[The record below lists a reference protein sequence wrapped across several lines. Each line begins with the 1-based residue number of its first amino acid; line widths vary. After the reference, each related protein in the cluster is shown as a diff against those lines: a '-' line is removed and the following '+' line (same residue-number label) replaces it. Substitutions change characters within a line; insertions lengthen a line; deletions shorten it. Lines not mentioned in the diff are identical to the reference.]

1 MRLPRY
7 RLRSLLAL
15 VTLLAL
21 LLGCL
26 FGGWAKPLFIGLSLP
41 SDEWE
46 ILQETVAT
54 KQGGWARQ
62 ITCYAIDPA
71 AFRVEV
77 RGKEGHSQR
86 VVLAGDGTGM
96 LGLRILRI
104 RVAVVEG
111 TVEIRED
118 ATDEVVLRGPLDA
131 ASDWPSANLAARTSR
146 GSRGMVESIEPGVTL
161 EAVAPNGVR

>member
-15 VTLLAL
+15 VTLVAL

-26 FGGWAKPLFIGLSLP
+26 FGGWAKLLFIGLSLR

-46 ILQETVAT
+46 IHQETVAT

-62 ITCYAIDPA
+62 ITCYAIDPV
-71 AFRVEV
+71 AFLVEV
-77 RGKEGHSQR
+77 RDKEVNSQR

-96 LGLRILRI
+96 LGLRRLRI
-104 RVAVVEG
+104 RVA
-111 TVEIRED
+111 
-118 ATDEVVLRGPLDA
+118 
-131 ASDWPSANLAARTSR
+131 ASKEQWRFEKTRQTKSSFDVP
-146 GSRGMVESIEPGVTL
+146 
-161 EAVAPNGVR
+161 